1 MKRYFK
7 KFLSLII
14 CSFMF
19 VSPLN
24 LSVFAQEEN
33 PVEQTEN
40 VENTTNVEE
49 TPVED
54 VTNDVITNN
63 EAEVTQEE
71 TQVQGPVVQ
80 DVQEEPEE
88 IVNEI
93 LEGEK
98 EKVNYFYVGVPYLET
113 PAEEEFVASFGDGT
127 ENIDSMKLIVQKNDG
142 STLEIENVNRV

>member
-1 MKRYFK
+1 MKKYLQK
-7 KFLSLII
+7 ILSIII

-71 TQVQGPVVQ
+71 TPVQEPVVQ
-80 DVQEEPEE
+80 DVQE
-88 IVNEI
+88 
-93 LEGEK
+93 
-98 EKVNYFYVGVPYLET
+98 
-113 PAEEEFVASFGDGT
+113 
-127 ENIDSMKLIVQKNDG
+127 
-142 STLEIENVNRV
+142 